1 MSSVNIFGVGG
12 VGPGSG
18 GEHDTGDWRPYK
30 DDREDNNVANYN
42 ETWRDLS
49 TEHQNIT
56 SVGIWTGD
64 LYEI

>member
-30 DDREDNNVANYN
+30 DDREDNNIANYN

-49 TEHQNIT
+49 TEHENIT
-56 SVGIWTGD
+56 
-64 LYEI
+64 